1 MIILKSKQEIE
12 KMRIVNEMV
21 AKVLNML
28 KNHVKAGITAYELD
42 RLAVEYS
49 YKLNAKPA
57 FLGYGGFP
65 NALCVSVNEEVVH
78 GIPSKKKVLKE
89 GDIVSLDFGL
99 FYDGFYGDSAITV
112 AVGKITKTKQKLIDV
127 TQESL
132 YKGIEQARAGN
143 YLFDISK
150 AIQDFV
156 ESNGFSVVRDYV
168 GHGIGKN
175 LHEEPQVPN
184 YVPQNGRNVM
194 LKVGMTI
201 AIEPMVNMGTYEVEI
216 KKDGWS
222 VVTKDRMPSAHFEHT
237 IAILEE
243 GPLILS
249 KEN

>member
-1 MIILKSKQEIE
+1 MVILKSKQDIE
-12 KMRIVNEMV
+12 KMRYVNKMV

-28 KNHVKAGITAYELD
+28 KKEIKPGITTYDLD

-49 YKLNAKPA
+49 KTLNAKPA

-78 GIPSKKKVLKE
+78 GIPSKKKFLKE

-112 AVGKITKTKQKLIDV
+112 GVGNISKSKQKLIDV
-127 TQESL
+127 TRESL
-132 YKGIEQARAGN
+132 YKGIEKACVGN

-150 AIQDFV
+150 AVQTYV
-156 ESNGFSVVRDYV
+156 EMNGFSVVRDYV
-168 GHGIGKN
+168 GHGIGRN

-184 YVPQNGRNVM
+184 YVPDRGKNILLQ
-194 LKVGMTI
+194 LGMTI
-201 AIEPMVNMGTYEVEI
+201 AIEPMVNMGSFEIEI

-222 VVTKDRMPSAHFEHT
+222 VVTKDRLPSAHFEHT
-237 IAILEE
+237 IAILED
-243 GPLILS
+243 GPVILS

>member
-1 MIILKSKQEIE
+1 MIILKSRQEIE
-12 KMRIVNEMV
+12 KMRVVNAMV

-28 KNHVKAGITAYELD
+28 KNEVKAGITTYELD
-42 RLAVEYS
+42 RLAMEYS
-49 YKLNAKPA
+49 KELGAKPA

-65 NALCVSVNEEVVH
+65 NALCVSINEEVVH
-78 GIPSKKKVLKE
+78 GIPSDKRFLKE

-112 AVGKITKTKQKLIDV
+112 CVGNVSKIKQKLIDV
-127 TQESL
+127 TRESL
-132 YKGIEQARAGN
+132 YKGIEKAYPGN
-143 YLFDISK
+143 YLFDISQ
-150 AIQDFV
+150 AIQTYV

-168 GHGIGKN
+168 GHGIGRH

-184 YVPQNGRNVM
+184 YVQDRGRNVV

-201 AIEPMVNMGTYEVEI
+201 AIEPMVNAGDFEVEV

-222 VVTKDRMPSAHFEHT
+222 VVTKDRSPSAHFEHT
-237 IAILEE
+237 IAILEN
-243 GPLILS
+243 GPVILS

>member
-12 KMRIVNEMV
+12 KMRVVNAMV

-28 KNHVKAGITAYELD
+28 KNEVKPGITTYELD
-42 RLAVEYS
+42 RLAMEYS
-49 YKLNAKPA
+49 AKLNAKPA

-78 GIPSKKKVLKE
+78 GIPSRKKILKE

-112 AVGKITKTKQKLIDV
+112 GVGSISKAKQKLIDV
-127 TQESL
+127 TRESL
-132 YKGIEQARAGN
+132 YKGIEQAKPGN
-143 YLFDISK
+143 YLFDISRV
-150 AIQDFV
+150 IQNFV
-156 ESNGFSVVRDYV
+156 ESNGFNVVRDYV
-168 GHGIGKN
+168 GHGIGRN

-184 YVPQNGRNVM
+184 YVPSNGRNVL

-222 VVTKDRMPSAHFEHT
+222 VVTKDRLPSAHFEHT

-243 GPLILS
+243 GTLILS